1 MRRPAPVHRDAAA
14 AQPGDHQDAVTA
26 PDRRGDG
33 AVRRPGSAAGLP
45 SWALVGLALWFT
57 VLLSVWAAFL
67 VPLRAGSVPVPAW
80 IAPLGLMVWLGWTA
94 ARRVGLWG
102 ALGPALT
109 WLTLTWL
116 VLGSRRGE
124 GDLVIPGTALGYAYL
139 FGGFVPWLV
148 VVALA
153 SAGRRRHPPA
163 QPRGQGG
170 R

>member
-1 MRRPAPVHRDAAA
+1 MHRPAPARRHAAV
-14 AQPGDHQDAVTA
+14 AQRGEQDEAGPG
-26 PDRRGDG
+26 PDRPSARRTDG
-33 AVRRPGSAAGLP
+33 PLLP

-67 VPLRAGSVPVPAW
+67 VPLRVGSVPVPAW
-80 IAPLGLMVWLGWTA
+80 LAPLGLMVWLGRTA

-102 ALGPALT
+102 ALGPALA

-124 GDLVIPGTALGYAYL
+124 GDLVIPGTAAGYAYL

-163 QPRGQGG
+163 QPPEGG
-170 R
+170 SR